1 MMGIN
6 WVPKVVFGEKIL
18 NRTNLRIKLNLKIM
32 KKIFKIAFVVMVMVF
47 VFAPFIGQAQTVSYK
62 NTMTESKRLAIAS
75 AIDSLRL
82 QLASLMAQ
90 FQNLY
95 GKSLR

>member
-6 WVPKVVFGEKIL
+6 LVPKVVFWEKIL

-32 KKIFKIAFVVMVMVF
+32 KKIFKIVFVVMVMVF

-62 NTMTESKRLAIAS
+62 NTMTESRRL

-90 FQNLY
+90 FQSLY